1 MKKKLSSIA
10 CSHIHKA
17 LPPLTALALLA
28 SSAGTA
34 NATAHS
40 RTKTISYHDNTE
52 TWILGQ
58 PKEIRVEGEITEQK
72 TFDPVSSKLLQSW
85 AFGKLQQTLTYN
97 ANGTVATTKDGNG
110 NSTTFSNWKLGIPQT
125 ITFADGKSLSATVDD
140 NGWVI
145 QITDQAGYTT
155 NYAYD
160 AMGRLASIHYPA
172 GDTVAWTP
180 LSQSFV
186 QVQASEYGIPAGHWR
201 QTINTG
207 AATKVTYFDALWR
220 PLLVSEYDANNPSGT
235 QRFVG
240 YEYDHEGRPVFAS
253 YPSASSNP
261 DKGVWT
267 SYDALG
273 RQTSVSQDSEHGLL
287 TTTTEYLGD
296 ASGAYTLVRNP
307 RGGEVRTWYQMFDQ
321 PSYDAPVRIT
331 QPQGAVT
338 SIARDVLGK
347 PTSITRGNTDGTTSA
362 TRTYRYN
369 AYQELCASVE
379 PETGAMLMG
388 YDAAGNLAWSAA
400 GLAATT
406 ACESDGSSSAVAARR
421 VARGYDNRNQLTS
434 LTFPDGNGNQTWT
447 YTPDGLPSQ
456 IITQDVTSATQAIN
470 TYTYN
475 KRRLLT
481 AETVGQS
488 GGYNWALGY
497 GYDANGTLAGVQYPS
512 GLYVDYAPNAL
523 GQPTRAGTYATGVS
537 YYPNGGMS
545 QFVYGNGITHTMQQN
560 GRQLPTRVKDGAV
573 LDTTYSYD
581 ANSNVTQ
588 IADALDSART
598 RTMSYDSLDRLTQAT
613 SPSFGGGGQITY
625 SYDALDNLRTTKL
638 TGVKQYNYWYD
649 AANRLSNVVD
659 DAGATIMGFAYDVQG
674 NLANKNGQAFQFDH
688 GNRLRNAMGKETYR
702 YDGHGRRVVSWSPS
716 QGNIISMYGQ
726 DGVLRRQDNDRK
738 ANSVEYVYLNGSLV
752 AKVSTSTA
760 PAALVITV
768 PTYSDNGAYTVSWNA
783 IASATSYEVQEQFN
797 GGAWQASYNG
807 AALSVA
813 MSGKTGGMYGY
824 RGRACRSATCSDWGA
839 TGNVSVQAIPSG
851 TPALSAPTL
860 SNNGS
865 YTVSWTGVSGAS
877 SYKLEESI
885 NGGGWTLIQNTSAL
899 ALAMASKANG
909 TYSYRATSC
918 NAAGCGGMSAAVDV
932 RVQYPPAS
940 APSLSVPG
948 TSTNG
953 SYTITWS
960 SVATATSYR
969 LEESAAGGS
978 WATVYSSNG
987 NSHAIGGKGNGT
999 YAYRVTACNDGG
1011 CSGYSQ
1017 NAQVSVL
1024 LPPST
1029 TPTLSGPTVSTTGSY
1044 TISWTAV
1051 ASAADY
1057 ELEESANGANWV
1069 LAQKSVALSKNLT
1082 GKGEGNYSYRVRA
1095 CNQSGCTGYSASH
1108 QIAIGYVPNGVNITS
1123 SLNLEMVV
1131 GNKVRNTCSVSWSS
1145 QPNATY
1151 YELVETTN
1159 GSTQYSGPNKS
1170 VVSSTGNYCASAH
1183 IVRACNA
1190 NGCSAFSSPPFIQ
1203 EVREQ

>member
-1 MKKKLSSIA
+1 MSKQRVCL
-10 CSHIHKA
+10 CSFPHLIF
-17 LPPLTALALLA
+17 LLA
-28 SSAGTA
+28 ALVPATVSAQSY
-34 NATAHS
+34 S
-40 RTKTISYHDNTE
+40 RIETITYHDNTAK
-52 TWILGQ
+52 WVLGQ
-58 PKEIRVEGEITEQK
+58 
-72 TFDPVSSKLLQSW
+72 VSSKSINGIVAEQTVYDANTALPLQSW
-85 AFGKLQQTLTYN
+85 SFGKLKQTLTYN
-97 ANGTVATTKDGNG
+97 ADGTVATVKDGN
-110 NSTTFSNWKLGIPQT
+110 NNVTTLASWKRGIPQS
-125 ITFADGKSLSATVDD
+125 ITYANGTTQSAVVND
-140 NGWVI
+140 NGWLV
-145 QITDQAGYTT
+145 QVTDQNNYTT
-155 NYAYD
+155 SYTYD
-160 AMGRLASIHYPA
+160 AMGRLASISYPTT
-172 GDTVAWTP
+172 DSVAWNTTYRA
-180 LSQSFV
+180 FV
-186 QVQASEYGIPAGHWR
+186 QVNIDEYGIPAGHWR

-220 PLLVSEYDANNPSGT
+220 PLLVSEYDANSPSGT

-240 YEYDHEGRPVFAS
+240 YEYDHEGRLVFAS

-287 TTTTEYLGD
+287 TTTTDYLGD
-296 ASGAYTLVRNP
+296 ASGAYTLVRDP
-307 RGGEVRTWYQMFDQ
+307 RGGETRTWYQMFDQ

-331 QPQGAVT
+331 QPEGAVT

-369 AYQELCASVE
+369 AYQELCASAE
-379 PETGAMLMG
+379 PETGATLMG

-406 ACESDGSSSAVAARR
+406 ACESDGGSSAVAARR
-421 VARGYDNRNQLTS
+421 VARSYNNRNQLTS

-456 IITQDVTSATQAIN
+456 IITQDVASATQAIN

-638 TGVKQYNYWYD
+638 AGVKQYNYWYD
-649 AANRLSNVVD
+649 AVNRLSNIVD

-674 NLANKNGQAFQFDH
+674 NLANKNGQAFQFDY
-688 GNRLRNAMGKETYR
+688 GNRLRNAVGKETYR

-760 PAALVITV
+760 PAAPVITV
-768 PTYSDNGAYTVSWNA
+768 PAYSDNGAYTVSWNA
-783 IASATSYEVQEQFN
+783 
-797 GGAWQASYNG
+797 G
-807 AALSVA
+807 
-813 MSGKTGGMYGY
+813 
-824 RGRACRSATCSDWGA
+824 
-839 TGNVSVQAIPSG
+839 
-851 TPALSAPTL
+851 
-860 SNNGS
+860 
-865 YTVSWTGVSGAS
+865 
-877 SYKLEESI
+877 
-885 NGGGWTLIQNTSAL
+885 
-899 ALAMASKANG
+899 
-909 TYSYRATSC
+909 
-918 NAAGCGGMSAAVDV
+918 
-932 RVQYPPAS
+932 
-940 APSLSVPG
+940 
-948 TSTNG
+948 
-953 SYTITWS
+953 
-960 SVATATSYR
+960 
-969 LEESAAGGS
+969 
-978 WATVYSSNG
+978 
-987 NSHAIGGKGNGT
+987 
-999 YAYRVTACNDGG
+999 
-1011 CSGYSQ
+1011 
-1017 NAQVSVL
+1017 
-1024 LPPST
+1024 
-1029 TPTLSGPTVSTTGSY
+1029 
-1044 TISWTAV
+1044 
-1051 ASAADY
+1051 
-1057 ELEESANGANWV
+1057 
-1069 LAQKSVALSKNLT
+1069 
-1082 GKGEGNYSYRVRA
+1082 
-1095 CNQSGCTGYSASH
+1095 
-1108 QIAIGYVPNGVNITS
+1108 
-1123 SLNLEMVV
+1123 
-1131 GNKVRNTCSVSWSS
+1131 
-1145 QPNATY
+1145 
-1151 YELVETTN
+1151 
-1159 GSTQYSGPNKS
+1159 
-1170 VVSSTGNYCASAH
+1170 
-1183 IVRACNA
+1183 
-1190 NGCSAFSSPPFIQ
+1190 
-1203 EVREQ
+1203 